1 MDQKM
6 MKMLGG
12 IIAGFVV
19 FIFILF
25 LISSCS
31 KSTYTFESLETK
43 MMEVAKAYY
52 EANPDELPKE
62 DKDTKT
68 LTLKKMI
75 SDGKI
80 DEVADLFGSD
90 DIKCDGS
97 ITVTN
102 NNGYYVYSP
111 YLSCG
116 KDYESVY
123 LKDKVLEDQLVTE
136 TSKESDGL
144 YEINDAYVM
153 KGEHVKNYVQMGGQL
168 FRIIRINEDGTI
180 RLLQNSGLKQQV
192 WDNRYNPDYNYNGGI
207 NEYFYNNLNSRLKE
221 SVDSYYDDGSVWPD
235 DVKAYIVNSDLCI
248 GKRSEADITTD
259 GSTECSKK
267 LENQPFGL
275 LAVYEILQASR
286 DPNCN
291 SSVAKSCRN
300 YNWFANFEDSIWTL
314 TADAEES
321 QYVYLLYQVPT
332 IANTNSYAN
341 INVVFNITEKAIYV
355 SGDGSEENPYVFK

>member
-6 MKMLGG
+6 MKTLGG

-19 FIFILF
+19 FILILF

-31 KSTYTFESLETK
+31 NTTYTFDRLETK

-52 EANPDELPKE
+52 EAKPDELPKE

-80 DEVADLFGSD
+80 EELTELFDNDE
-90 DIKCDGS
+90 IKCDGN

-102 NNGYYVYSP
+102 NNGYYMYTP

-123 LKDKVLEDQLVTE
+123 LKDQLIKDQLITDS
-136 TSKESDGL
+136 SKNPDGL
-144 YEINDAYVM
+144 YEVKDQYIM
-153 KGEHVKNYVQMGGQL
+153 KGEFVKNYVQMGGQL
-168 FRIIRINEDGTI
+168 FRVIRINEDGTI
-180 RLLQNSGLKQQV
+180 RLMQNEGLKQQV
-192 WDNRYNPDYNYNGGI
+192 WDNRFNPDYNYNGGI
-207 NEYFYNNLNSRLKE
+207 NEYYYNSLNSRLKE
-221 SVDSYYDDGSVWPD
+221 SVDNYYNNSTVWPD

-248 GKRSEADITTD
+248 GKRSEADNTKD

-275 LAVYEILQASR
+275 LAVYEILQASL

-300 YNWFANFEDSIWTL
+300 YNWFGSFESSFWTV
-314 TADAEES
+314 TADAERS
-321 QYVYLLYQVPT
+321 QYVYLQYQIPT
-332 IANTNSYAN
+332 IANTNSYAD
-341 INVVFNITEKAIYV
+341 INVVFNLTDKAVYV
-355 SGDGSEENPYVFK
+355 SGDGTLENPYVFK